1 MHTHFISLEEVKPEG
16 KAKKEFERFLKS
28 ERFMTIDD
36 VLCRALVVTVGSWPL
51 EEYEG
56 APQNWNYLL
65 EGGPLVVQA
74 SSSR

>member
-56 APQNWNYLL
+56 GPPKLELSSGGWAPCSTGFL
-65 EGGPLVVQA
+65 E
-74 SSSR
+74 